1 MHFTLLAGCIIKFN
15 STTKVYVAKKANFCY
30 SRHAWK
36 HLWLQINGCTFIY
49 HLQTTSYIP
58 LTLSSINVPREV
70 NILYLNNVVKLVEYG
85 QVLRSFRNVNYF
97 FFWTGFN
104 GTKTFRRGAPKDVH
118 IYGGGIVAI
127 DIHYYNYNRVQGV
140 YYSQPPWHGSPLPP
154 DLLWSS

>member
-1 MHFTLLAGCIIKFN
+1 MHENTYDYRLMGAPL
-15 STTKVYVAKKANFCY
+15 
-30 SRHAWK
+30 
-36 HLWLQINGCTFIY
+36 Y

-104 GTKTFRRGAPKDVH
+104 GTRTFRRGAPKDVH

-127 DIHYYNYNRVQGV
+127 DIHYYRVHAGC
-140 YYSQPPWHGSPLPP
+140 
-154 DLLWSS
+154 LL